1 MKENIRLNT
10 KKLYTADGHAVQE
23 MMKVVNVLYQAI
35 QSVGED
41 GNHREEISESTI
53 RAKLNEFK
61 KSRQLASE
69 ITSRGADLYD
79 ELSKEITFRVRK

>member
-23 MMKVVNVLYQAI
+23 MLKVVYVLYQAI

-41 GNHREEISESTI
+41 ASLGEEISESTI
-53 RAKLNEFK
+53 RSKLNEFK
-61 KSRQLASE
+61 KCRQLASE